1 MKKMTSVK
9 VRLYTYRA
17 TKSETYPLVFQILYK
32 RKKRVVYSPY
42 HLQKECFDEK
52 QGLVVN
58 RRKKK
63 VYNIEEINEYIHSM
77 IRELNT
83 TIELLEEQE
92 KDYSVSDIA
101 ELYRSNVDNSQVFVY
116 MRKLMVQL
124 KEEKRMGTLNIYQS
138 TFNRVVG
145 FVGGKKD
152 LYFGDITAGWLNR
165 FIGSLQKAGLKE
177 NTVNL
182 YCRVLRAVY
191 NRAYNEDIAGTNG
204 NSPFRKVSF
213 SSIKTAKR
221 AIDSKSI
228 KQIAHAKV
236 EYSPQLEMA
245 RDLFMFSFYSR
256 GMSFVDMAC
265 LKHTDIIGEV
275 IYYTRKKTDQPLRV
289 RIVPQMKVIIE
300 KYRNMGEYVLPI
312 LRHSNKSLYSQYRNE
327 LRKFNNRL
335 RQLSSRLKLERPLTS
350 YVARHSWA
358 TLARKSGAPVS
369 VISESL
375 GHCSEKVTYTYLTSL
390 DSSVIDSV
398 NNKIAYLYA

>member
-1 MKKMTSVK
+1 MTSIK
-9 VRLYTYRA
+9 VHLYTYRA
-17 TKSETYPLVFQILYK
+17 TKSGTYPLTFQILHN
-32 RKKRVVYSPY
+32 RKKRVIYSSY

-52 QGLVVN
+52 HGLVVN
-58 RRKKK
+58 RRRKK
-63 VYNIEEINEYIHSM
+63 VSNIEEINEYIHSM

-83 TIELLEEQE
+83 TIGLLEEQE

-101 ELYRSNVDNSQVFVY
+101 ELYRSHVDNSLVLVY

-124 KEEKRMGTLNIYQS
+124 KEEKRMGTLNTYQS
-138 TFNRVVG
+138 TFNRVVR
-145 FVGGKKD
+145 FAGGKED
-152 LYFGDITAGWLNR
+152 LCFGDITAGWLNR
-165 FIGSLQKAGLKE
+165 FISFLQKAGLKE
-177 NTVNL
+177 NSVNF

-213 SSIKTAKR
+213 GSVKTAKR
-221 AIDSKSI
+221 AIGSESI

-236 EYSPQLEMA
+236 EYNPQLEMA
-245 RDLFMFSFYSR
+245 RDLFMFSFYGC
-256 GMSFVDMAC
+256 GMSFVDMTF

-275 IYYTRKKTDQPLRV
+275 IYYTRRKTGQPLRV
-289 RIVPQMKVIIE
+289 RIVPQMKEIIE
-300 KYRNMGEYVLPI
+300 KYRNGGEYVLPV
-312 LRHSNKSLYSQYRNE
+312 LRHSDKSLYSQYRNE

-335 RQLSSRLKLERPLTS
+335 KQLSSRLKLERPLTS

-390 DSSVIDSV
+390 DPSVIDSV